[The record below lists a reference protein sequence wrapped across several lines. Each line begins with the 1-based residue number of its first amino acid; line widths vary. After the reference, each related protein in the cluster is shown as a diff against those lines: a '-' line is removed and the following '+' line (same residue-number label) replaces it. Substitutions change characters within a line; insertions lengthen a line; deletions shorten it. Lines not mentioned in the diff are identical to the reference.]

1 MPTSTAVATGI
12 GELRL
17 ALAQLT
23 RRLRAEHL
31 FPIGHV
37 TVLGRLEREGP
48 LTTSKLAAAEHV
60 RPQSMSQ
67 TVSELFEE
75 GLVTRHPHPT
85 DRRGILIKITA
96 DGREILARE
105 RARREGWLAAAVAQ
119 SLSPAEQRTLL
130 AAVPLLSRLAN
141 LSDSR

>member
-1 MPTSTAVATGI
+1 MPTTTAIAAGV

-31 FPIGHV
+31 FPIGHGI
-37 TVLGRLEREGP
+37 VLGRLEREGP
-48 LTTSKLAAAEHV
+48 LTTSDLAAAEHV

-67 TVSELFEE
+67 TVAELLDE

-85 DRRGILIKITA
+85 DRRRVLIEITR
-96 DGREILARE
+96 DGRDILARE
-105 RARREGWLAAAVAQ
+105 RARRNGWLAAAVAENLT
-119 SLSPAEQRTLL
+119 SAEQRTLL
-130 AAVPLLSRLAN
+130 AAVPLLSRLAD
-141 LSDSR
+141 LGDSR